1 MSDAIVTE
9 NLTKMFGKFTA
20 LNNLNLRIKHGVCVG
35 FLGPNGAGKTTTIKI
50 LTNMLRA
57 TKGNAYI
64 EGMDVESTPKD
75 ALARIGSVVE
85 TPEFYPYL
93 TPIETLTYLGKI
105 RGLSDGGLRSSID
118 KVISDMKLGEW
129 KDKRIG
135 KFSKGMK
142 QRLGIAQALLHEPPI
157 LILDEP
163 TNGLDPRGMVEVR
176 EIIKMLKKEGKTIF
190 MSSHLLFEVQEVCD
204 KVAIINR
211 GQLLIYDEIGKLS
224 NLADVVKI
232 EVQTLSPVTPEQ
244 VKAIQDFRAVKNV
257 VVYYPQ
263 LFVVELEGREPEK
276 AHLLSDLQKV
286 GGMRVTSFRAV
297 GTALENLYMSLI
309 SDSI

>member
-1 MSDAIVTE
+1 MNEAIVTE
-9 NLTKMFGKFTA
+9 NLTKVFNSFTA
-20 LNNLNLRIKHGVCVG
+20 LNNLNLRIEHGVCVG

-64 EGMDVESTPKD
+64 EGVDVGSNPKE
-75 ALARIGSVVE
+75 ALGKVGSVVE

-93 TPIETLTYLGKI
+93 TPIETLNYLGKI
-105 RGLSDGGLRSSID
+105 RGLSHERLKSSIE
-118 KVISDMKLGEW
+118 KVLGDVKLNEW

-142 QRLGIAQALLHEPPI
+142 QRLAIAQALLHEPPI

-176 EIIKMLKKEGKTIF
+176 ENIKLLKKEGKTIF

-204 KVAIINR
+204 KVAIINK
-211 GQLLIYDEIGKLS
+211 GQLMNYDSIENLS
-224 NLADVVKI
+224 MLAGVVKI
-232 EVQTLSPVTPEQ
+232 EVQILAPITPKQ
-244 VKAIQDFRAVKNV
+244 VKTIQDFAAVKNV
-257 VVYYPQ
+257 IVYYPQ
-263 LFVVELEGREPEK
+263 LFVVELDGGDPEK
-276 AHLLSDLQKV
+276 ANLLSDLQKV
-286 GGMRVTSFRAV
+286 EGMRVTSFRVV